1 MSESD
6 DSSSINDTDDW
17 VFVPIVGRVA
27 AASPLLGLEVG
38 VGITMTPLVSAFFN
52 ELGRRLG
59 SSCADWLKQGI
70 ILRFKP
76 NKTELSV
83 PDAEVRR
90 PITIEIEEELSDNA
104 WLALLDL
111 DLESNSIR
119 GKRLRWDP
127 QAGDWLLPNDGHGP

>member
-1 MSESD
+1 
-6 DSSSINDTDDW
+6 
-17 VFVPIVGRVA
+17 
-27 AASPLLGLEVG
+27 
-38 VGITMTPLVSAFFN
+38 MTPLVSAFFN